1 MQPIITKRSVRI
13 AIVLTVATIVTN
25 STAVDATANLRKNR
39 QPNIVFIMS
48 DDVGI
53 DALGCYGGTSF
64 KTPHLDKLAKTGMRF
79 QHCYS
84 MPVCHPT
91 RICLMTGRYPF
102 RLNRPKW
109 GSFPKS
115 AEKQTFAHIM
125 KNGGYA
131 TAIAGK
137 WQLILQK
144 KNPHHP
150 QQLGFDESAVFGWH
164 EGPRYFSPYI
174 WQNGKLRDDVND
186 RYGPDVYVDYLID
199 FMTRNQGRPFLA
211 YYSMA
216 LCHDVTDDLAE
227 PVPFGPNGRYENY
240 REMVESMDRVVGRL
254 IAALDRLNLREK
266 TLILFTGDNGTPKT
280 YIAGAKNGKLFRKP
294 IVMKRGDKVV
304 QGGKGQLTD
313 AGTRVPLI
321 ANWTVKIPPGQ
332 VVEDLVD
339 FSDFLPTFA
348 ELGGVKLPTD
358 VNFDGRSFAPRL
370 LGKPGT
376 GREWAYSEGRGK
388 QWVRTQRWKLY
399 NDGRL
404 IDIANDP
411 VEESPIPATK
421 QSADAAKNRK
431 RLQHVLN
438 QLAGKS

>member
-144 KNPHHP
+144 K
-150 QQLGFDESAVFGWH
+150 W
-164 EGPRYFSPYI
+164 R
-174 WQNGKLRDDVND
+174 
-186 RYGPDVYVDYLID
+186 
-199 FMTRNQGRPFLA
+199 
-211 YYSMA
+211 
-216 LCHDVTDDLAE
+216 
-227 PVPFGPNGRYENY
+227 
-240 REMVESMDRVVGRL
+240 RL
-254 IAALDRLNLREK
+254 FWTNLLMR
-266 TLILFTGDNGTPKT
+266 I
-280 YIAGAKNGKLFRKP
+280 Y
-294 IVMKRGDKVV
+294 
-304 QGGKGQLTD
+304 
-313 AGTRVPLI
+313 
-321 ANWTVKIPPGQ
+321 
-332 VVEDLVD
+332 
-339 FSDFLPTFA
+339 
-348 ELGGVKLPTD
+348 
-358 VNFDGRSFAPRL
+358 
-370 LGKPGT
+370 
-376 GREWAYSEGRGK
+376 
-388 QWVRTQRWKLY
+388 
-399 NDGRL
+399 
-404 IDIANDP
+404 
-411 VEESPIPATK
+411 
-421 QSADAAKNRK
+421 
-431 RLQHVLN
+431 
-438 QLAGKS
+438 